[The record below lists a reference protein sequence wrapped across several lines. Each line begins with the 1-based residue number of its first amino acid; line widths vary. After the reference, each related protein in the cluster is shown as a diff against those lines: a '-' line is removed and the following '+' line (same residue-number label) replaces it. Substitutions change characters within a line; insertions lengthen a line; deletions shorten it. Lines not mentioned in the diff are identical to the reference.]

1 MSKLSANLTIKK
13 DAMIHPTYLCKRVD
27 RELNLT
33 GKADDSLWATAET
46 VTLNDPLTGAPGKF
60 RTAAKLLYNDRCLY
74 IAFQCEDDY
83 VWGTHLERDDPIW
96 KQECVEVF
104 ICPSG
109 KIRQYY
115 EINVSP
121 RNTVYDS
128 AVLNGT
134 PEDGRHNLIS
144 LPQYDTPGMVTKVH
158 IDGELG
164 VKGAKGWSAEYAIP
178 FTALI
183 GADHLVPESGDEWR
197 LNLYRLDSYEENKL
211 DYYSW
216 AEVGKR
222 DFHRPWMFGTLKFA

>member
-1 MSKLSANLTIKK
+1 LLS
-13 DAMIHPTYLCKRVD
+13 
-27 RELNLT
+27 
-33 GKADDSLWATAET
+33 
-46 VTLNDPLTGAPGKF
+46 DPVTGAPGKF
-60 RTAAKLLYNDRCLY
+60 RTAVKLLYNDRSLY
-74 IAFQCEDDY
+74 IAFVCEDDY
-83 VWGTHLERDDPIW
+83 VWGTYSERDDPIW

-109 KIRQYY
+109 KFRQYY

-121 RNTVYDS
+121 RNTIYDS

-134 PEDGRHNLIS
+134 PEDGPHNIIS
-144 LPQYDTPGMVTKVH
+144 LPEYNTPGMVTKVH

-164 VKGAKGWSAEYAIP
+164 AKGAKGWSAEYAIP

-183 GADHLVPESGDEWR
+183 GADHLIPRGGDEWR

-222 DFHRPWMFGTLKFA
+222 DFHRPWMFGTLKFS

>member
-1 MSKLSANLTIKK
+1 MQF
-13 DAMIHPTYLCKRVD
+13 PTYLCKRID
-27 RELNLT
+27 RELNLS
-33 GKADDSLWATAET
+33 GQADDPLWATAEA
-46 VTLNDPLTGAPGKF
+46 VTLNHPVTGEPGKF
-60 RTAAKLLYNDRCLY
+60 RTTAKLLYSATHLY

-83 VWGTHLERDDPIW
+83 AWGTHTERDAPIW

-109 KIRQYY
+109 KIRQYF

-128 AVLNGT
+128 VVLNGT
-134 PEDGRHNLIS
+134 PEDGRHNIIS
-144 LPQYDTPGMVTKVH
+144 MTDYDTPGMITKVH

-164 VKGAKGWSAEYAIP
+164 VMGAKGWSAEYAIP

-183 GADHLVPESGDEWR
+183 GSDHLVPESGDEWR

-216 AEVGKR
+216 AEVGKL
-222 DFHRPWMFGTLKFA
+222 DFHRPWMFGTLQFA